1 MKTPCPD
8 FTGHWNPSLS
18 GQAEKTLPES
28 VMELEIPHKEPPP
41 TPGLT
46 IQTLGWCVPMTLVVC
61 IQGKT
66 GAVLRGSEQRQE
78 EAHLV
83 S

>member
-28 VMELEIPHKEPPP
+28 GMELGIPHKEAPPP
-41 TPGLT
+41 ASPS
-46 IQTLGWCVPMTLVVC
+46 
-61 IQGKT
+61 
-66 GAVLRGSEQRQE
+66 R
-78 EAHLV
+78 HLAGV
-83 S
+83 FP

>member
-28 VMELEIPHKEPPP
+28 GMELEIPHKEPPH
-41 TPGLT
+41 PGPHHPDT
-46 IQTLGWCVPMTLVVC
+46 WLVC
-61 IQGKT
+61 SHDPGGLYPGQN
-66 GAVLRGSEQRQE
+66 RGGS
-78 EAHLV
+78 
-83 S
+83 